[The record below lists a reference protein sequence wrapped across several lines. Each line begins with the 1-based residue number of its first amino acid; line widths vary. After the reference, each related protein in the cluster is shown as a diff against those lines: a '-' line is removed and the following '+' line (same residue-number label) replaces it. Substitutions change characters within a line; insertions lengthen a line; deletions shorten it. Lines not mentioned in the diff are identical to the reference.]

1 MKKVIVIGGGAAGM
15 MAALISARAGNTVTL
30 IEKNEK
36 LGKKIYITG
45 KGRCNLTNTCDKDD
59 LFKNVVHNSKFMYSA
74 FNAFDN
80 IKTVDFFESLGLKTK
95 TERGSRVF
103 PVSDH
108 SSDVIKVL
116 QQALID
122 ENVDIKLNT
131 KVLSLIVNDSIATGI
146 KTDKGVF
153 KADKI
158 ILATGGISY
167 PTTGS
172 TGDGIRFAKDCN
184 HDIKELIPSLVPF
197 NVKEEYVSELMGLSL
212 KNVEISIFNSKKKL
226 LYKNFG
232 EMLFTHFG
240 LSGPIVISASAVVND
255 KIKDENLYLYIDL
268 KPAISKEE
276 LDSRLIKE
284 FDENKNKLFANA
296 VTSLFP
302 GKLTPVMVKLSGIDP
317 QKKVCEVTKK
327 ERTDFVYLIK
337 HMPFTLTSLRDFNEA
352 IVTRGGVSVK
362 DINPKTME
370 SKKIKNL
377 FFAGE
382 MIDVDAFTG
391 GFNLQVAWSTGY
403 VAGSEIE

>member
-15 MAALISARAGNTVTL
+15 MAALISAKAGNTVTL

-45 KGRCNLTNTCDKDD
+45 KGRCNLTNTCDTED

-116 QQALID
+116 QQALIR
-122 ENVDIKLNT
+122 ENVDVKLNT
-131 KVLSLIVNDSIATGI
+131 KVLSLTVNDFVATGI
-146 KTDKGVF
+146 KTDKGDF

-226 LYKNFG
+226 LYKDFG

-268 KPAISKEE
+268 KPAISVEE

>member
-45 KGRCNLTNTCDKDD
+45 KGRCNLTNTCDTDN

-74 FNAFDN
+74 FNSFDN
-80 IKTVDFFESLGLKTK
+80 IKTVEFFESLGLKTK

-116 QQALID
+116 QQALIK
-122 ENVDIKLNT
+122 ENVDVKLNT
-131 KVLSLIVNDSIATGI
+131 KVLSLIINDSVAMGI
-146 KTDKGVF
+146 KTDKGDF

-226 LYKNFG
+226 LYKDFG

-268 KPAISKEE
+268 KPAISEEE

>member
-1 MKKVIVIGGGAAGM
+1 M
-15 MAALISARAGNTVTL
+15 
-30 IEKNEK
+30 
-36 LGKKIYITG
+36 
-45 KGRCNLTNTCDKDD
+45 
-59 LFKNVVHNSKFMYSA
+59 
-74 FNAFDN
+74 
-80 IKTVDFFESLGLKTK
+80 
-95 TERGSRVF
+95 
-103 PVSDH
+103 SDH

>member
-15 MAALISARAGNTVTL
+15 MAALISAKAGNTVTL

-45 KGRCNLTNTCDKDD
+45 KGRCNLTNTCDTDD

-74 FNAFDN
+74 FNSFDN

-116 QQALID
+116 QQALIR
-122 ENVDIKLNT
+122 ENVDVKLNT
-131 KVLSLIVNDSIATGI
+131 KVLSLTVNDFVATGI
-146 KTDKGVF
+146 KTDKGDF

-226 LYKNFG
+226 LYKDFG

-268 KPAISKEE
+268 KPAISEEE

>member
-122 ENVDIKLNT
+122 ENVDVKLNT